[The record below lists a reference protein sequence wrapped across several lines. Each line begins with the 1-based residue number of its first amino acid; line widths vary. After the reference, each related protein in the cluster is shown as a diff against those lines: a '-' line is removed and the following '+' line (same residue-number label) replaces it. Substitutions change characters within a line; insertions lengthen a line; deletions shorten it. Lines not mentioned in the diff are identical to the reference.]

1 MMRPVQSGEWITEIS
16 SRIESGWRNSS
27 LSVIVQLPPSVHCI
41 AGNELLDRNM
51 DLTNEQARVLFDA
64 GCFIV
69 LTGLPEGSEVGI
81 DGT

>member
-1 MMRPVQSGEWITEIS
+1 
-16 SRIESGWRNSS
+16 
-27 LSVIVQLPPSVHCI
+27 
-41 AGNELLDRNM
+41 M